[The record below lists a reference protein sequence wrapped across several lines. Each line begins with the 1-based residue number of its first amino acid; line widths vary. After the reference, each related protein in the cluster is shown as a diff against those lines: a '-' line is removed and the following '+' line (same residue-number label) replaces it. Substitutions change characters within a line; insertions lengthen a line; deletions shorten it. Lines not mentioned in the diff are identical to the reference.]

1 MDNSL
6 KTGFMAVFAVSG
18 SVVFLAMHAH
28 DRLLSNFMKKMEFE
42 INNFTGSV
50 KDEPIKKK
58 VRFADDVVESTAEIA
73 YGKKDPSR
81 RAGAPPLAGKMV
93 KIWRLCPKIGKLC
106 TKGFYNTGTLGV
118 ITKFCGHIYVFFFFL
133 RRRYWWM
140 VGLAGGG

>member
-28 DRLLSNFMKKMEFE
+28 NRLLSNFMKKMEFE
-42 INNFTGSV
+42 INNFTVGSV

-81 RAGAPPLAGKMV
+81 RAGAASCRKNGENLEAMPQNWQVMY
-93 KIWRLCPKIGKLC
+93 
-106 TKGFYNTGTLGV
+106 KGILQHRNIRGYN
-118 ITKFCGHIYVFFFFL
+118 
-133 RRRYWWM
+133 
-140 VGLAGGG
+140 